1 MAVSTRKNK
10 LEQLVK
16 ERNKRIS
23 DLDVQLRQKDNELVV
38 LRKKLE
44 TVEADLALA
53 NKSNREMAELI
64 QDATDTLRESREV
77 LFVRY

>member
-16 ERNKRIS
+16 ERDKRIS

-38 LRKKLE
+38 LRK
-44 TVEADLALA
+44 
-53 NKSNREMAELI
+53 N
-64 QDATDTLRESREV
+64 
-77 LFVRY
+77 